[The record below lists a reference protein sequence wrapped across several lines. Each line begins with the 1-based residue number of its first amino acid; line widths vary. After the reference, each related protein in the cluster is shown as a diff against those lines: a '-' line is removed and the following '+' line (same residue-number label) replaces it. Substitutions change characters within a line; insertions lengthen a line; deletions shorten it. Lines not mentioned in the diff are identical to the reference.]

1 MIALPSYF
9 SAGYLVFYL
18 PVAVLLY
25 ALLPQRGRRVLL
37 LLFSGL
43 CFWAV
48 SGKLI
53 AYLILSVLSIHYV
66 GLWLMS
72 LQRDEKEA
80 LEQAAKE
87 EKKALR
93 SAWQKKQRRVVA
105 FGVLAQLGMLVFL
118 KYSGFLAGNINTL
131 LTLLGVQ
138 RQVTV
143 PAYLLPIG
151 LSFYTMQAVSYLFDV
166 YRKKIPADQNLL
178 RLALYMGFF
187 PTIMEG
193 PICRYEQTARQLWEA
208 PALGYQNFCLGLQR
222 IGYGG
227 MKKVIGADRLNLFIQ
242 GVFNYYE
249 GYDGFVIAVAAVS
262 YTIQLYMD
270 FSGTMDLAVG
280 TGQIFGVAIP
290 ENFRRPFRSRSISE
304 FWQRWHISL
313 GTWFKDYV
321 FFPLSMSK
329 PLKKLTAK
337 GRKRL
342 GNHFGPLLS
351 GSIALFCVWVG
362 NGLWHGSAWSYL
374 FFGMY
379 HFALILCENIAEPYA
394 AGLAARLGIDR
405 TKWGYRRFQMVRTAI
420 LVCVGEL
427 FFRANGLRAG
437 LAMFHTMVTDFSLN
451 TLRDGTFLTLGV
463 DGKDWL
469 IIAVMLAVVTLVGS
483 LQERGVPVGQK
494 LVESRLWVRVPVYY
508 AMILAVVIFGAY
520 GTGYVPVDPIYAGF

>member
-1 MIALPSYF
+1 MITLSSYF
-9 SAGYLVFYL
+9 SAGYLGFYL
-18 PVAVLLY
+18 PAAVILY
-25 ALLPQRGRRVLL
+25 ALFPQRGRRALL
-37 LLFSGL
+37 LLFSYL

-53 AYLILSVLSIHYV
+53 AYLILSTLCIHYV

-72 LQRDEKEA
+72 LQRDEQDA
-80 LEQAAKE
+80 LAQAARE

-93 SAWQKKQRRVVA
+93 AAWQKKQRRVVA
-105 FGVLAQLGMLVFL
+105 LGVIFQLGVLVLL
-118 KYSGFLAGNINTL
+118 KYSGFCAGNINTL
-131 LTLLGVQ
+131 LAMLGVQ
-138 RQVTV
+138 RQITV
-143 PAYLLPIG
+143 PQYLLPIG
-151 LSFYTMQAVSYLFDV
+151 ISFYTMQAVSYLFDV
-166 YRKKIPADQNLL
+166 YRKKMAADQNLF

-187 PTIMEG
+187 PIIMEG
-193 PICRYEQTARQLWEA
+193 PICRYEQTACQLWEA
-208 PALGYQNFCLGLQR
+208 PALRHQNLCLGLQR
-222 IGYGG
+222 ICYGI
-227 MKKVIGADRLNLFIQ
+227 MKKIIVADRLNLFIQ
-242 GVFNYYE
+242 NVFNQYE
-249 GYDGFVIAVAAVS
+249 TYDGFVIAVAAVS

-280 TGQIFGVAIP
+280 TGQIFGMAIP

-337 GRKRL
+337 GRKHL

-379 HFALILCENIAEPYA
+379 HFALILCENIAEPFA

-405 TKWGYRRFQMVRTAI
+405 TRWGYRWFQMVRTAV

-437 LAMFHTMVTDFSLN
+437 LAMFHKMVTEFSLE
-451 TLRDGTFLTLGV
+451 TLSGGTFFTMGL
-463 DGKDWL
+463 DWKDWL
-469 IIAVMLAVVTLVGS
+469 VVAVMLALVTVVGS
-483 LQERGVPVGQK
+483 LQERSVPVGQK

-520 GTGYVPVDPIYAGF
+520 GVGYVPVDPIYAGF